1 MPSSAK
7 RRRCPETCSREQ
19 RRISSVKV
27 VTRKAVNC
35 TLTPCD
41 PLRIVVEQLTSRSL
55 GCWVGELPGVIRDS

>member
-1 MPSSAK
+1 V
-7 RRRCPETCSREQ
+7 R
-19 RRISSVKV
+19 V
-27 VTRKAVNC
+27 VTRKAVYC